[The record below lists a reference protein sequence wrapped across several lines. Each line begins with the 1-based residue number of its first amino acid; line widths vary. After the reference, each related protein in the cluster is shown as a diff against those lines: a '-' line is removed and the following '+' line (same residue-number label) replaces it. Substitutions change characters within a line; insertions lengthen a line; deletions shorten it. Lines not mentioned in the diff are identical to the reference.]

1 VLDPYRSHVTHLTHF
16 ARDCSTNTAPPRYGR
31 RMVQETWTSRDLPVL
46 EAIAELYDEGQSD
59 RVDVTAVG
67 HRTGL
72 DKEAVQHAIRNLKNA
87 GYITGA
93 TRVGAGAKYGFVG
106 ALAPE
111 GLRVVGACRRAGTRI
126 SGREPSRR
134 GAKQASTG
142 GDLVWRVRVAS
153 RHWRP
158 RRCRRRHAGW
168 FVGHCST
175 WIMWLSSIPDDEIG
189 WPIITNH
196 PRRSGAT
203 TRAGSRR
210 R

>member
-1 VLDPYRSHVTHLTHF
+1 
-16 ARDCSTNTAPPRYGR
+16 
-31 RMVQETWTSRDLPVL
+31 MVQETWTSRDLPVL

-111 GLRVVGACRRAGTRI
+111 GLRVVGAWPTPENLLKRLVEGLERASQDENRPEEERSKLRQAATWFGGFASQVAI
-126 SGREPSRR
+126 
-134 GAKQASTG
+134 GALGGAG
-142 GDLVWRVRVAS
+142 GDML
-153 RHWRP
+153 
-158 RRCRRRHAGW
+158 G
-168 FVGHCST
+168 G
-175 WIMWLSSIPDDEIG
+175 L
-189 WPIITNH
+189 
-196 PRRSGAT
+196 
-203 TRAGSRR
+203 
-210 R
+210 